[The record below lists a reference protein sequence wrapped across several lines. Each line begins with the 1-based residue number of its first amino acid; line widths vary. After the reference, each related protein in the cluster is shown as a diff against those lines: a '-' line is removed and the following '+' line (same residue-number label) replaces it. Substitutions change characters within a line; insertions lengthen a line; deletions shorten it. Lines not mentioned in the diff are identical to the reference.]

1 MKLKRCKIEK
11 EKNNTKKMDQ
21 NFDEKFKKLPL
32 HIQNWMAEESTDLNG
47 KIAETHGL
55 TPEQTE
61 SMVWLISR
69 TIIGD
74 IELEGITDS
83 LKDIF
88 PEFDDQ
94 KIKNIAL
101 DIIISRFWPIRDF
114 IEGMEVAIGN
124 LGGNVPQDQA
134 LYKEKYDSLQPE
146 IIVEKEAGVE
156 NKVVYVGIDEAIRKH
171 PEIENQFITSK
182 LINLKDKDQSVN
194 GTFYNWLED
203 YRQNKGAPPH
213 SSIERTD
220 YLFNSANGMSLDNS
234 ERTILGSLLKI
245 YDEGNKLPIDP
256 DAGKIVLSELFHNG
270 DLVSNAPKVIV
281 SRPVVVE
288 EKKRETQ
295 LSANMPDNIIDLRR
309 KTD

>member
-1 MKLKRCKIEK
+1 
-11 EKNNTKKMDQ
+11 MDQ
-21 NFDEKFKKLPL
+21 NFDEKFKKLPP

-74 IELEGITDS
+74 IELEGLTDS
-83 LKDIF
+83 LKDLLS
-88 PEFDDQ
+88 EFDDQ
-94 KIKNIAL
+94 KIKNISL

-114 IEGMEVAIGN
+114 IKEVEVAIGN
-124 LGGNVPQDQA
+124 LGGSVPQDQA
-134 LYKEKYDSLQPE
+134 LYKEKYDSLYPE
-146 IIVEKEAGVE
+146 IVVEKEVGIE
-156 NKVVYVGIDEAIRKH
+156 NKVIYVGIDEAIKKH

-182 LINLKDKDQSVN
+182 PINLKDRNQSVN

-220 YLFNSANGMSLDNS
+220 YLFNGSNGMNLDNS
-234 ERTILGSLLKI
+234 EKTILGSLLKI
-245 YDEGNKLPIDP
+245 YDEGSQLPIDP

-270 DLVSNAPKVIV
+270 DLISNAPKVIV
-281 SRPVVVE
+281 SSRPVVVE
-288 EKKRETQ
+288 KEPEIQ
-295 LSANMPDNIIDLRR
+295 VSVNMPNNVIDLRR

>member
-1 MKLKRCKIEK
+1 
-11 EKNNTKKMDQ
+11 MDQ
-21 NFDEKFKKLPL
+21 NFDEKFKKLPP

-74 IELEGITDS
+74 IELEGLTDS
-83 LKDIF
+83 LKDLLS
-88 PEFDDQ
+88 EFDDQ

-114 IEGMEVAIGN
+114 MEGVEVAIGN
-124 LGGNVPQDQA
+124 FGGSVPQDQA

-146 IIVEKEAGVE
+146 IIIEKEVRIE
-156 NKVVYVGIDEAIRKH
+156 NKVVYVGIDEAIKRH

-182 LINLKDKDQSVN
+182 PIGLKDKDQSVN

-220 YLFNSANGMSLDNS
+220 YLFNGSNGMNLDNS
-234 ERTILGSLLKI
+234 EKTILGSLLKI
-245 YDEGNKLPIDP
+245 YDEGSQLPIDP

-270 DLVSNAPKVIV
+270 DLISNAPKVV
-281 SRPVVVE
+281 VSSRPVVVE
-288 EKKRETQ
+288 EEKPEVQT
-295 LSANMPDNIIDLRR
+295 SSTMPNNVVDLRR

>member
-1 MKLKRCKIEK
+1 
-11 EKNNTKKMDQ
+11 MDQ
-21 NFDEKFKKLPL
+21 NFDEKFKKLPP
-32 HIQNWMAEESTDLNG
+32 HVQNWMAEESTDLNG
-47 KIAETHGL
+47 KIAETYDL
-55 TPEQTE
+55 TPEQIE

-74 IELEGITDS
+74 IELEGLADS
-83 LKDIF
+83 LKNIF

-114 IEGMEVAIGN
+114 MEGAEVAIGN
-124 LGGNVPQDQA
+124 LGGTIPQDQA
-134 LYKEKYDSLQPE
+134 LYKEKYDLLQPE
-146 IIVEKEAGVE
+146 IVVEKEAGIE
-156 NKVVYVGIDEAIRKH
+156 NKVVYIGIDEAIKKH

-182 LINLKDKDQSVN
+182 PINLKDKDQSVN

-220 YLFNSANGMSLDNS
+220 YLFNGGNGMNLDNS

-245 YDEGNKLPIDP
+245 YDEGSQLPIDP
-256 DAGKIVLSELFHNG
+256 DAGKVVLSELFHNG
-270 DLVSNAPKVIV
+270 NLMSNVPKITVNHSV
-281 SRPVVVE
+281 AVE
-288 EKKRETQ
+288 EKKPETQ
-295 LSANMPDNIIDLRR
+295 ISADMPDNIIDLR
-309 KTD
+309 KK

>member
-1 MKLKRCKIEK
+1 
-11 EKNNTKKMDQ
+11 MDQ
-21 NFDEKFKKLPL
+21 NFDAKFKKLPP

-47 KIAETHGL
+47 KIAETRGL

-74 IELEGITDS
+74 IELEGLADS

-94 KIKNIAL
+94 KIKNISL

-114 IEGMEVAIGN
+114 MNGVEVVIRN
-124 LGGNVPQDQA
+124 LGGSTPQDQA
-134 LYKEKYDSLQPE
+134 LYKEKYDSLYPE
-146 IIVEKEAGVE
+146 TIVEKEVGIE
-156 NKVVYVGIDEAIRKH
+156 NKVIYIGIDEAVKKH

-182 LINLKDKDQSVN
+182 PINLKDKDQSVN

-220 YLFNSANGMSLDNS
+220 YLFNGSNGMNLDNS

-245 YDEGNKLPIDP
+245 YDEGSKLPIDP
-256 DAGKIVLSELFHNG
+256 DAGKVVLSELFHNG
-270 DLVSNAPKVIV
+270 DLVSNTPKVIV
-281 SRPVVVE
+281 NRPVVVINE
-288 EKKRETQ
+288 EKNLEAQASST
-295 LSANMPDNIIDLRR
+295 MPNNIVDLRR